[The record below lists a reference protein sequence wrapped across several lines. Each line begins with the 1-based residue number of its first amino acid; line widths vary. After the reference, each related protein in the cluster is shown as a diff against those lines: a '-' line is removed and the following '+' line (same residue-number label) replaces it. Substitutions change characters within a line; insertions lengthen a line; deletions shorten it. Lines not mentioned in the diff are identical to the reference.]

1 MKKCNLGVCFF
12 KQLEDGYF
20 DVYMKDAADSEDSV
34 FLNPCIMRKVKI
46 FVYGQSD
53 ETTIFPIGK

>member
-1 MKKCNLGVCFF
+1 
-12 KQLEDGYF
+12 
-20 DVYMKDAADSEDSV
+20 MKDAADSEDSV